1 MGFPTRCHSSR
12 YLVGWLR
19 VFVTL
24 NRELRLY
31 CSDLAVMS
39 LNHNIGFL
47 DDTKNHGSD
56 SKAKPE
62 ELSSTSSDNQSEVSS
77 DGSSED
83 EFGNPLEKFK
93 KDTCALLQLLVNQKF
108 AHPYGTVAGAVA

>member
-1 MGFPTRCHSSR
+1 M
-12 YLVGWLR
+12 
-19 VFVTL
+19 
-24 NRELRLY
+24 
-31 CSDLAVMS
+31 MS
-39 LNHNIGFL
+39 LNQNIGFL
-47 DDTKNHGSD
+47 DESKNNGCS

-62 ELSSTSSDNQSEVSS
+62 AVSSTSSDNQSEVSS

-83 EFGNPLEKFK
+83 EFGNPFERFT

>member
-1 MGFPTRCHSSR
+1 MFA
-12 YLVGWLR
+12 
-19 VFVTL
+19 TL

-31 CSDLAVMS
+31 CSDLTVMS
-39 LNHNIGFL
+39 LNQNIGFL
-47 DDTKNHGSD
+47 DDKNLSCS
-56 SKAKPE
+56 SKTKPE
-62 ELSSTSSDNQSEVSS
+62 GLSSTSSDNQSEVSS

>member
-1 MGFPTRCHSSR
+1 MFA
-12 YLVGWLR
+12 
-19 VFVTL
+19 TL

-39 LNHNIGFL
+39 LNQNIGFL
-47 DDTKNHGSD
+47 DDSKNPGSN
-56 SKAKPE
+56 SKVKSE
-62 ELSSTSSDNQSEVSS
+62 QHSSTSSDNQSEVSS
-77 DGSSED
+77 DGSLE
-83 EFGNPLEKFK
+83 EEYGNPLDRFT

>member
-1 MGFPTRCHSSR
+1 MFA
-12 YLVGWLR
+12 
-19 VFVTL
+19 TL

-39 LNHNIGFL
+39 LNENIGFL
-47 DDTKNHGSD
+47 DETKNVGCS
-56 SKAKPE
+56 SKTKPDGP
-62 ELSSTSSDNQSEVSS
+62 SSISSDNQSELSS
-77 DGSSED
+77 DSSSED

-93 KDTCALLQLLVNQKF
+93 KDTFDLLQLLVNQKF